1 MNNANRTLLN
11 RLETVC
17 GLVESSDFGSVGCI
31 PKEHALQALRD
42 LRRQML
48 TSGSPDILEASML
61 FAPTAGLEA
70 VSIENGWG
78 DEFLELAR
86 EVERALA
93 AHKED

>member
-1 MNNANRTLLN
+1 MTNAKRTLLEK
-11 RLETVC
+11 LEIVC
-17 GLVESSDFGSVGCI
+17 KLVERSDFGTVGCI
-31 PKEHALQALRD
+31 PKEHALEALSD

-48 TSGSPDILEASML
+48 LSGSPDILEASML

-86 EVERALA
+86 EVEKTLQRQ
-93 AHKED
+93 KEL

>member
-1 MNNANRTLLN
+1 MNNTNRTLLE

-17 GLVESSDFGSVGCI
+17 GLVERSDFGTVGCI
-31 PKEHALQALRD
+31 PKEHALEALRD

-48 TSGSPDILEASML
+48 LSGSPDILEASML

-78 DEFLELAR
+78 EEFLELAR
-86 EVERALA
+86 EVEVALRRR
-93 AHKED
+93 KEL

>member
-1 MNNANRTLLN
+1 MNNANRNLLKK
-11 RLETVC
+11 LEAVC

-31 PKEHALQALRD
+31 PKDHALQALKD

-48 TSGSPDILEASML
+48 ISGAPDILEAGML

-86 EVERALA
+86 AVELALE
-93 AHKED
+93 AHRDH